1 MYKGRPEG
9 RPLASWTSPKLLDD
23 FDNPV
28 AARLDQDGTAVHHG
42 VAVIA
47 RAIFGRH
54 LVIGYA
60 FFRQHRADADV
71 LAVLVG
77 WAPLLDDVAA
87 KARTLLDAQHPGNPA
102 DHAANGAADDGAHGT
117 GRALAFPG
125 AAFDTSGDALRL
137 GKLRKCNGCGKGGNS
152 DE

>member
-60 FFRQHRADADV
+60 FFRQHRADADAPDVPHGVAVIAGAIFGRHLVIGYAFFRQHRADADV

-77 WAPLLDDVAA
+77 WAPLLHDLAA

-102 DHAANGAADDGAHGT
+102 DHAANGAADDGAH
-117 GRALAFPG
+117 
-125 AAFDTSGDALRL
+125 
-137 GKLRKCNGCGKGGNS
+137 
-152 DE
+152 